1 MTYKEITE
9 YIFVENKNLNADI
22 AFAFGTWN
30 AYKESCRKAA
40 ELYKQ
45 GRVQKIIVSGG
56 VNPKS
61 GLAEGV
67 LMAEEMQKLGV
78 PKKDVL
84 IENRASNTLE
94 NVLFTREILDRRIG
108 LGKIKVIVVVV
119 KNIHARRA
127 LMTLKKH
134 MPSGIELK
142 SAPYASDYYENVT
155 KENWHKT
162 ESGRTLVM
170 HELEKIQK
178 YLTKGDISEL

>member
-45 GRVQKIIVSGG
+45 GRVQKNIVSGG

-67 LMAEEMQKLGV
+67 LMAEE
-78 PKKDVL
+78 
-84 IENRASNTLE
+84 
-94 NVLFTREILDRRIG
+94 
-108 LGKIKVIVVVV
+108 
-119 KNIHARRA
+119 
-127 LMTLKKH
+127 
-134 MPSGIELK
+134 
-142 SAPYASDYYENVT
+142 
-155 KENWHKT
+155 
-162 ESGRTLVM
+162 
-170 HELEKIQK
+170 IQK
-178 YLTKGDISEL
+178 F